1 MFSRLGATPSQVEKM
16 RKEFGI
22 YMVSDSRFNV
32 AGLNYKTVP
41 ALAKAIIET
50 GL

>member
-1 MFSRLGATPSQVEKM
+1 M

-41 ALAKAIIET
+41 AFAKAIIKT